1 MRIEIVLI
9 IITGLIVANI
19 YTEGKIIKN
28 LYSFKKYYKIAGVIL
43 SSLFLYF
50 LIRKNPMKT
59 KELLTAGNEYVK
71 FLPLEKNTSD
81 FISPIL
87 DFTTKQN
94 WGNVGGEHHPVVQ
107 MPPQNNSNIIR
118 SGGKTTKRS
127 VSDTKKKF
135 VAARGGWK
143 CGHCKNMLSAY
154 YEIDHIIALHEG
166 GSNNIDNLISLCR
179 ECHAIKTGSS
189 FL

>member
-1 MRIEIVLI
+1 MRIEIVLF
-9 IITGLIVANI
+9 IITSLIVANI

-28 LYSFKKYYKIAGVIL
+28 LYSFKKYYKMIGVIL
-43 SSLFLYF
+43 GSLFLYF
-50 LIRKNPMKT
+50 LIRKNPMRT

-71 FLPLEKNTSD
+71 YLPLEKNTSD

-94 WGNVGGEHHPVVQ
+94 WGTIGGEQHPTVHL
-107 MPPQNNSNIIR
+107 PAQNNPNILK

-127 VSDTKKKF
+127 VSETKKKF
-135 VAARGGWK
+135 ISSRQGWK
-143 CGHCKNMLSAY
+143 CGHCKEQLNHT
-154 YEIDHIIALHEG
+154 YEIDHIIGLHEG

-179 ECHAIKTGSS
+179 NCHGIKTSSS